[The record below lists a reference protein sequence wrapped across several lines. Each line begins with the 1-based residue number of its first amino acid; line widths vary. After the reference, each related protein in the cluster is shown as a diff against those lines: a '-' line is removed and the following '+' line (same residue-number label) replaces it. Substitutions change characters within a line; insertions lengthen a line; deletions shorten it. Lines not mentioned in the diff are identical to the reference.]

1 MNELKMRRV
10 KSDAGNPPLRGFRQV
25 VFSVAD
31 DRVADRRELHSDLI
45 LQSRH
50 QRHSNEG
57 SPQKRTLDGI
67 SKLGTSRFGVAL
79 RSQYLEHSFTS
90 KVVNER
96 PFPGGETPAHHRE
109 ILPRR
114 SMAEKLSNE
123 YIPIRFSL
131 RKEQNSGRKT
141 IDAMYDE
148 GALSLQFQFRG
159 KKRQSGRSIG
169 AFNRYRWKSGRFIE
183 DHHGVV
189 FVKHGKL
196 P

>member
-1 MNELKMRRV
+1 
-10 KSDAGNPPLRGFRQV
+10 
-25 VFSVAD
+25 
-31 DRVADRRELHSDLI
+31 
-45 LQSRH
+45 
-50 QRHSNEG
+50 
-57 SPQKRTLDGI
+57 
-67 SKLGTSRFGVAL
+67 
-79 RSQYLEHSFTS
+79 
-90 KVVNER
+90 VNES
-96 PFPGGETPAHHRE
+96 PFPGGETPANHRE

-141 IDAMYDE
+141 IDAMYHE

-169 AFNRYRWKSGRFIE
+169 ASNRHSRKSGGFIE
-183 DHHGVV
+183 DHYGIV
-189 FVKHGKL
+189 FVKHDRR

>member
-1 MNELKMRRV
+1 MNELKMRCV
-10 KSDAGNPPLRGFRQV
+10 QSDASNSPLRRFRRV

-31 DRVADRRELHSDLI
+31 DRMADRRELHPDLI

-50 QRHSNEG
+50 QRHSNQR
-57 SPQKRTLDGI
+57 SAQKRALDGI

-79 RSQYLEHSFTS
+79 RAQYLERSFTS

-96 PFPGGETPAHHRE
+96 PFLGGETPANHRE
-109 ILPRR
+109 ILPDW

-123 YIPIRFSL
+123 CISIRFGF

-148 GALSLQFQFRG
+148 GPLSLQFQFRG
-159 KKRQSGRSIG
+159 KQRQSGRSIG
-169 AFNRYRWKSGRFIE
+169 ACNRHRQKPGRFIE
-183 DHHGVV
+183 DHHGIV
-189 FVKHGKL
+189 FVKHEKL

>member
-1 MNELKMRRV
+1 
-10 KSDAGNPPLRGFRQV
+10 
-25 VFSVAD
+25 
-31 DRVADRRELHSDLI
+31 
-45 LQSRH
+45 
-50 QRHSNEG
+50 
-57 SPQKRTLDGI
+57 
-67 SKLGTSRFGVAL
+67 
-79 RSQYLEHSFTS
+79 
-90 KVVNER
+90 
-96 PFPGGETPAHHRE
+96 
-109 ILPRR
+109 
-114 SMAEKLSNE
+114 MAEKLSNE

-141 IDAMYDE
+141 IDAMYHE

-183 DHHGVV
+183 GHHGVV